1 MNQAGF
7 AAHRR
12 VSRKTVTGWKQRGLL
27 VLLPDGQVDVAASDR
42 ALERHGISLPKV
54 TALEPD
60 DDQVTPEASLEEEAR
75 LLVSADGE
83 ELLSKA
89 EAERLKENYA
99 ARLKQL
105 EYDREVGLV
114 AEIDDV
120 VAAVASEYAIVRN
133 RLLGIGSKVAPSVA
147 VLNSAEEIK
156 ALIDKEVARAL
167 GALTVDV
174 HGEQDFGKVRESIQ
188 KRFGP
193 ASEEAAP
200 SPQ

>member
-42 ALERHGISLPKV
+42 ALDRHGISLPKV
-54 TALEPD
+54 TAPEPD
-60 DDQVTPEASLEEEAR
+60 DDQVTPESSIEEEAR

-89 EAERLKENYA
+89 EAEQVKENYA

-105 EYDREVGLV
+105 EFERE
-114 AEIDDV
+114 AASV
-120 VAAVASEYAIVRN
+120 VTVEDAALHVASEYAVVRN
-133 RLLGIGSKVAPSVA
+133 RLGKIAADIAPSLA
-147 VLNSAEEIK
+147 SATSAEEIK
-156 ALIDKEVARAL
+156 AAIDNAVVE
-167 GALTVDV
+167 ALTELSD
-174 HGEQDFGKVRESIQ
+174 II
-188 KRFGP
+188 
-193 ASEEAAP
+193 A
-200 SPQ
+200 